1 LLNEILNILTNLK
14 TKITFVWIPA
24 HVNLS
29 GNEIADQLAK
39 AAILHTAIDLIVKFE
54 ARELYSMVDSYILN
68 AWQTDWTQ
76 NQSLINYKTLQN
88 TVDKNIKHTEN
99 SRSQQVLITRLWLG
113 ACGLNQHL
121 FKIGCHADG
130 LCVSCNIPETIEHYL
145 IDCPHSNVAIA
156 LKRECLKLKIPLK
169 LQTCLSVH
177 ALTKI
182 IFQTNT
188 RLRL

>member
-1 LLNEILNILTNLK
+1 MLTDIK

-39 AAILHTAIDLIVKFE
+39 AAILNTTIDLNIKFE
-54 ARELYSMVDSYILN
+54 ARELYSMVDIYIYILN
-68 AWQTDWTQ
+68 AWQTDWNK
-76 NQSLINYKTLQN
+76 NQPINNYKLLEN
-88 TVDKNIKHTEN
+88 TVSKNIKHTE
-99 SRSQQVLITRLWLG
+99 SRRWQQTLITRLRLE

-130 LCVSCNIPETIEHYL
+130 LCTKCNVSETVEHYL
-145 IDCPHSNVAIA
+145 ITCPHSNVALA
-156 LKRECLKLKIPLK
+156 LKLECAKLKIPCQ

-182 IFQTNT
+182 IFQNNI